1 MGILMRRTKTKEQAS
16 EAQAGANG
24 ITTDVFTLVEAAAY
38 LRVPEEKVLRMVREQ
53 ELPARQVGAEWRF
66 LKSAV
71 QEWLGQRLLKNK
83 SKGIWAAAGSWK
95 NDPYLDE
102 LLKEIYRSRGR
113 PMIEEG

>member
-24 ITTDVFTLVEAAAY
+24 ITPDVFTLAEAAAY